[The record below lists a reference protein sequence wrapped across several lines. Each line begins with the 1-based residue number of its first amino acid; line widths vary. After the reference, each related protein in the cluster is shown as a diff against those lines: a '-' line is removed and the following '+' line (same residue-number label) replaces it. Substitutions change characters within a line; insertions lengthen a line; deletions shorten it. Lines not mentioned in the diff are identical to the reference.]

1 LGAGPGPGQGGGG
14 VRGVVD
20 SRAILARPSWTN
32 WTRDQRCAPERI
44 ARPASEAELADV
56 VAGAGRV
63 KVAGSGHSFADIACT
78 DGVMI
83 DLARMNRVTGVEG
96 NEVTVE
102 AGITLR
108 ELGPALAERGLAL
121 ENQGDVDAQT
131 IAGAIS
137 TATHGTGGR
146 FANISSQVTGLRL
159 VSASGEV
166 VKVGQGDDLLAARV
180 SLGALGAI
188 STVTLRCVPAFTIH
202 RIDEP
207 LPLDDVL
214 ARLDEHV
221 DGNDHFE
228 LFVFPYTRTALT
240 LTSRRTDR
248 EPRPPGRARVL
259 LREVLLENAALE
271 AASRTG
277 RRFPGLIPRVNRAL
291 VRAMSRAEHLD
302 ESHRVYANRRSVRFT
317 EMEYAIPRERAA
329 EALER
334 VLDLI
339 ERRRVRVGFPIEL
352 RVVAPDDALL
362 STAEGRRTGYIAVH
376 QYRGMEFES
385 YFRGVEAIMDEY
397 EGRPHWGKRHY
408 QSAATLRPRYPGF
421 DRFLAVRERLDP
433 ERKFENDYLRRV
445 LG

>member
-1 LGAGPGPGQGGGG
+1 M
-14 VRGVVD
+14 
-20 SRAILARPSWTN
+20 AR
-32 WTRDQRCAPERI
+32 
-44 ARPASEAELADV
+44 V
-56 VAGAGRV
+56 VAAARRV
-63 KVAGSGHSFADIACT
+63 KVAGSGHSFTDIACT
-78 DGVMI
+78 DGVMV
-83 DLARMNRVTGVEG
+83 DPSGMTRVLAVQGS
-96 NEVTVE
+96 EVTVE

-146 FANISSQVTGLRL
+146 FANISSQVTAVRL
-159 VSASGEV
+159 VTATGEV
-166 VKVGQGDDLLAARV
+166 VELRDGDELLAARV

-188 STVTLRCVPAFTIH
+188 SSVTLRCVPAFTVH

-207 LPLDDVL
+207 RPLEEVLP
-214 ARLDEHV
+214 RLDEIV
-221 DGNDHFE
+221 DANDHFE

-248 EPRPPGRARVL
+248 EPRPPSRARVL
-259 LREVLLENAALE
+259 LRDVLLENAALE
-271 AASRTG
+271 AACRAG
-277 RRFPGLIPRVNRAL
+277 RRLPGAIPRINRAL
-291 VRAMSRAEHLD
+291 VSAMSRAEHLD
-302 ESHRVYANRRSVRFT
+302 RSHRVYANRRSVRFT
-317 EMEYAIPRERAA
+317 EMEYGIPREKTA

-334 VLDLI
+334 VLALI

-352 RVVAPDDALL
+352 RVVAPDDGLL
-362 STAEGRRTGYIAVH
+362 STAQGRPTGYIAVH

-385 YFRGVEAIMDEY
+385 YFRGVEAIMDDY

-408 QSAATLRPRYPGF
+408 QSAATLRPRYAGW
-421 DRFLAVRERLDP
+421 DRFLAVRDRLDP
-433 ERKFENDYLRRV
+433 ERKFQNDYLRRV

>member
-1 LGAGPGPGQGGGG
+1 M
-14 VRGVVD
+14 
-20 SRAILARPSWTN
+20 ARRLWRN

-44 ARPASEAELADV
+44 ERPSSEEELAGV
-56 VAGAGRV
+56 VAAARRV
-63 KVAGSGHSFADIACT
+63 KVAGSGHSFTDIACT
-78 DGVMI
+78 DGVMV
-83 DLARMNRVTGVEG
+83 DPSGMTRVLAVQGS
-96 NEVTVE
+96 EVTVE

-108 ELGPALAERGLAL
+108 ELGPALGERGLAL

-146 FANISSQVTGLRL
+146 FANISSQVTAVRL
-159 VSASGEV
+159 VTATGEV
-166 VKVGQGDDLLAARV
+166 VELRDGDELLAARV

-188 STVTLRCVPAFTIH
+188 SSVTLRCVPAFTVH

-207 LPLDDVL
+207 RPLEEVLP
-214 ARLDEHV
+214 RLDEIV
-221 DGNDHFE
+221 DANDHFE

-259 LREVLLENAALE
+259 LRDVLLENAALE
-271 AASRTG
+271 AACRTG
-277 RRFPGLIPRVNRAL
+277 RRLPGLIPRVNRAL

-302 ESHRVYANRRSVRFT
+302 RSHRVYANRRTVRFT
-317 EMEYAIPRERAA
+317 EMEYAIPRERTA

-334 VLDLI
+334 VLALI

-352 RVVAPDDALL
+352 RVVAPDDGLL
-362 STAEGRRTGYIAVH
+362 STAQGRPTGYIAVH

-385 YFRGVEAIMDEY
+385 YFRGVEAIMDDY

-408 QSAATLRPRYPGF
+408 QSAATLRPRYAGW
-421 DRFLAVRERLDP
+421 DRFLAVRDRLDP
-433 ERKFENDYLRRV
+433 ERKFQNDYLKRV

>member
-1 LGAGPGPGQGGGG
+1 
-14 VRGVVD
+14 
-20 SRAILARPSWTN
+20 
-32 WTRDQRCAPERI
+32 
-44 ARPASEAELADV
+44 
-56 VAGAGRV
+56 
-63 KVAGSGHSFADIACT
+63 
-78 DGVMI
+78 
-83 DLARMNRVTGVEG
+83 
-96 NEVTVE
+96 
-102 AGITLR
+102 
-108 ELGPALAERGLAL
+108 L

-131 IAGAIS
+131 IAGAIA

-146 FANISSQVTGLRL
+146 FGNISSQVTAVRL
-159 VSASGEV
+159 VTADGSIVELRE
-166 VKVGQGDDLLAARV
+166 GDDLLAGRV

-188 STVTLRCVPAFTIH
+188 SAVTLRCVPAFTIH

-248 EPRPPGRARVL
+248 EPRPQGRARVL
-259 LREVLLENAALE
+259 LRDVLLENAALE
-271 AASRTG
+271 VACRTG
-277 RRFPGLIPRVNRAL
+277 RRVPGVIPRVNRGL

-302 ESHRVYANRRSVRFT
+302 RSHRVYANRRTVRFT
-317 EMEYAIPRERAA
+317 EMEYAIPRERTA

-334 VLDLI
+334 VLALV

-362 STAEGRRTGYIAVH
+362 STAQGRPTGYIAVH

-385 YFRGVEAIMDEY
+385 YFRGVETIMDEY
-397 EGRPHWGKRHY
+397 DGRPHWGKRHY